1 MLDYN
6 IKVFLAF
13 QFIFGLLFKQVLDET
28 LRKSLFVYNLPWLF
42 KTPKYQ
48 KNILQKNSYAFFL
61 GQCPQRGKLC
71 PKTSFIIVFILP
83 LFSTCDWPSNT
94 IRVRQ
99 ECGSSYSYFSSKPD
113 EKPGKNWAGSL
124 INWGK

>member
-1 MLDYN
+1 M
-6 IKVFLAF
+6 
-13 QFIFGLLFKQVLDET
+13 
-28 LRKSLFVYNLPWLF
+28 YNLPWLF

-48 KNILQKNSYAFFL
+48 KNTSKKFICIFL
-61 GQCPQRGKLC
+61 GSMSSERKAV
-71 PKTSFIIVFILP
+71 PKTSFIIIFILP